1 MRILIT
7 NDDGFDAAGIKS
19 LKKIALCMS
28 NEDNIFI
35 VAPTRNQSAKSRSI
49 SYKTAFDIIKKNSNE
64 YSLEGTPTDC
74 IIFALEHLMKKE
86 KPDIILSGI
95 NWGYNLSEDVFY
107 SGTVAAALEG
117 TDRGTL
123 SIALSQA
130 YSSTNSNRNPYR
142 FAESCGPKIC
152 LSLYENFSKDREK
165 TAFNVNFPTNPQV
178 KYPECIKIAP
188 IGQRD
193 TSNFGIDV
201 FFKSKNLYTAK
212 IDTIAKNSSSHPDDD
227 YINCSNGYLTI
238 SPVSMRIRRDKIF
251 EELKKVKF

>member
-7 NDDGFDAAGIKS
+7 NDDGYDAAGIKS

-28 NEDNIFI
+28 TEDNIFV
-35 VAPTRNQSAKSRSI
+35 VAPTRNQSAKSRSV

-64 YSLEGTPTDC
+64 YSVEGTPTDC

-130 YSSTNSNRNPYR
+130 YSGTKRKLNPYI
-142 FAESCGPKIC
+142 FAESCGSQLC

-165 TAFNVNFPTNPQV
+165 TAFNVNFPTNPKV
-178 KYPECIKIAP
+178 KYPDCIKIAP
-188 IGQRD
+188 IGQRGR
-193 TSNFGIDV
+193 SNFGIDI
-201 FFKSKNLYTAK
+201 FFKSQNLYTAK

-227 YINCSNGYLTI
+227 YINCLNGYITV
-238 SPVSMRIRRDKIF
+238 SPFSMRTKRDKIF
-251 EELKKVKF
+251 EKLEKVKF